1 MRKDGLVALT
11 SPISLGKPFHGTSTQ
26 RNWLVVNSFYF
37 FLQTVDPYLIF
48 NTWLFNCNGVVILTI
63 HLVSLNYFRKEF
75 EILCKSL
82 SCWLFL
88 HLSLFCF
95 VIITSGRKI
104 QVSKLHQTINKS
116 TITISPTQLIAPL
129 SAENLK
135 SLSVLSSSAL
145 VSGILTNTRE

>member
-48 NTWLFNCNGVVILTI
+48 NTWLFNCNGVTILTI

-88 HLSLFCF
+88 HLSLFLFCYYYL
-95 VIITSGRKI
+95 R
-104 QVSKLHQTINKS
+104 
-116 TITISPTQLIAPL
+116 
-129 SAENLK
+129 
-135 SLSVLSSSAL
+135 
-145 VSGILTNTRE
+145 